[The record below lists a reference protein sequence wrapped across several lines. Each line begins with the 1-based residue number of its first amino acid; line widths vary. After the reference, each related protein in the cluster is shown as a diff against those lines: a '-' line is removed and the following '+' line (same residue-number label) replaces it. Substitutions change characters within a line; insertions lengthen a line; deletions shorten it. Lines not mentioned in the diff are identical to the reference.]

1 MDGIE
6 ESEQFLTIQLSV
18 CAHARAEI
26 EAKWSDCVHRLSD
39 IARIQTTRKKN
50 RDTYLLAD
58 PTAKAPVVTAARAS
72 QLFHR
77 ERGIARVQKN
87 RVDRWRNSEGFV
99 DGAWPGHM
107 DDLHDFD
114 ARQGPSKI
122 GMRS

>member
-1 MDGIE
+1 MYE
-6 ESEQFLTIQLSV
+6 CHTASSV
-18 CAHARAEI
+18 I
-26 EAKWSDCVHRLSD
+26 DAKCYDYVHRLSD

-50 RDTYLLAD
+50 MDTYLLAD